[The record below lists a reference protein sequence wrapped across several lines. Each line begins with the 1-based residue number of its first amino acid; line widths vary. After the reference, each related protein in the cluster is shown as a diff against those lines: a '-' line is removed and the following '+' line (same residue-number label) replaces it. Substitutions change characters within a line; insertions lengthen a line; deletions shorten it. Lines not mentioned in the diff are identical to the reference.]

1 MKRNICGL
9 LLLLVVG
16 CSRESVEFP
25 EISELAP
32 DVDLYQP
39 GRLATFGEQTGHPFS
54 MENVLKAY
62 GNLPVETRA
71 AFSADQIAPTHKY
84 VRFVPTC
91 DDEAD
96 AVLSHTELDI
106 YQYPLDCEI
115 TEGFVGI
122 DNPFAVNGFPQ
133 YWTVVPAD
141 CPLDQFDC
149 PYEVESD
156 LWMPEYLEEAPV
168 RSSEWRFDFELLD
181 ELCREQGMVNPVS
194 PDTKGSTKYYP
205 EGYVKYSDTELGIVG
220 IEGMVVEAYTFWHNY
235 KATSTSTGYLNY
247 GSASFKGDFKY
258 RIKFSRDDFAIR
270 VGNEKSDLEYVTD
283 NTYSALN
290 RTFTGESAKYS
301 VIFQAAQRYYYQ
313 ENEGIPRPPMN
324 GTWKA
329 CLRFHVY
336 DFSDEEGRGIG
347 AFTFDKRD
355 LLVERPVV
363 LIWEYSGTYE
373 LSSDELYGAAIH
385 ELTHAMHFNMDTDL
399 YGSIEKRVKESFAF
413 GLQYYLTTQRYSDY
427 WANHRD
433 DYCTINQYADIM
445 RDLADGDK
453 MVSCSEAV
461 DNDGNKV
468 PSGFPTMYH
477 DKISYAFTIPELVE
491 TVKTCKTPQDWYTRI
506 LTLYPNRVPID
517 VYLMDPFKFWYTDFE
532 KDLNE

>member
-25 EISELAP
+25 EMSELAP

-62 GNLPVETRA
+62 GNLSVETRA

-91 DDEAD
+91 DGEAD

-156 LWMPEYLEEAPV
+156 LWMPEYLEDAPV

-181 ELCREQGMVNPVS
+181 ELCREQGVVNPVS
-194 PDTKGSTKYYP
+194 PDTRGSSTYYP
-205 EGYVKYSDTELGIVG
+205 RGNVKYSDTELGIVG

-235 KATSTSTGYLNY
+235 KATSVGSMGNLNF
-247 GSASFKGDFKY
+247 GSASFKGDFRY
-258 RIKFSRDDFAIR
+258 RIKFKRDDFAVR
-270 VGNEKSDLEYVTD
+270 ESENKTDLEYITD
-283 NTYSALN
+283 KTTLGLY
-290 RTFTGESAKYS
+290 RTFMGNDAKYCS
-301 VIFQAAQRYYYQ
+301 VFQAAQRYYYKPID
-313 ENEGIPRPPMN
+313 IPRPPKN
-324 GTWKA
+324 GFWKA
-329 CLRFHVY
+329 CLRIQVLPEQAALNGIMGEYKELDRVILADRPMVY
-336 DFSDEEGRGIG
+336 IFGMKREGETKVDR
-347 AFTFDKRD
+347 TS
-355 LLVERPVV
+355 V
-363 LIWEYSGTYE
+363 
-373 LSSDELYGAAIH
+373 ELYGTAIH
-385 ELTHAMHFNMDTDL
+385 ELTHAMHNEMEG
-399 YGSIEKRVKESFAF
+399 GSYDAVEHRVKESLAR
-413 GLQYYLTTQRYSDY
+413 GIQLYLTTQRYPNYSLEGSYSIDFY
-427 WANHRD
+427 TA
-433 DYCTINQYADIM
+433 IM
-445 RDLADGDK
+445 RDLADGIK
-453 MVSCSEAV
+453 MVECNQFESEG
-461 DNDGNKV
+461 D
-468 PSGFPTMYH
+468 H
-477 DKISYAFTIPELVE
+477 YAIRPLKAYSDRIDSAYTIPELVE
-491 TVKTCKTPQDWYTRI
+491 AVKTCRTPQDWYTRI
-506 LTLYPNRVPID
+506 QALYPNRVPLDIF
-517 VYLMDPFKFWYTDFE
+517 LIEAFNFWFSGFE
-532 KDLNE
+532 ELY